1 MRHLQHQLSFIREL
15 DRLKSV
21 YRQALVKSDNNR
33 FENSAEHSWHVCI
46 IADLL
51 QEYVDAPIDIQ
62 RVMRMLLIHDVVEID
77 AGDTFAFGTA
87 TDLAQQSEQ
96 ETKAVKR
103 IFGLLP
109 AHQRD
114 EFTALWLEFE
124 EGKSVESRYAKAI
137 DRVVP
142 LFMNLVNEG
151 GGWRRHT
158 ITRSQLLR
166 RNDFLRVTMPR
177 LWDFVMSQIDY
188 AVTEGWILED

>member
-1 MRHLQHQLSFIREL
+1 MRNLQHQLSFIREL

-33 FENSAEHSWHVCI
+33 FENSAEHSWNVCS